1 MPGGL
6 CVRMIRRTFLI
17 LPTVGTSTERSL
29 WGRGVLDWDDFLD
42 RERIDGFSAP
52 RKRRLDRGIEDARH
66 YLDLNET
73 NYFSRLL
80 PSREHW
86 RLYDHARRDVAYLD
100 IETDGLDRSSIVTV
114 VGVHRAGAST
124 TLVRGIDLSPSSLAH
139 ALKGVKMLVT
149 FNGSTFDLPFLE
161 REFPFAVP
169 RVPHFDLRHGCAR
182 IGLRGGLKS
191 IERQLG
197 MSRAQ
202 EVEYVTGE
210 QAVYLWHLWE
220 RKGKRNALEL
230 LKRYNQEDTQNLE
243 PIAALA
249 YDRLRRSVLD
259 RGGGEDAR

>member
-1 MPGGL
+1 V
-6 CVRMIRRTFLI
+6 CHRMIRRTFLF
-17 LPTVGTSTERSL
+17 LPTVGASTERSL
-29 WGRGVLDWDDFLD
+29 WRRGILDWDDFLD
-42 RERIDGFSAP
+42 RENIDGFSAP
-52 RKRRLDRGIEDARH
+52 RKRRLDQGIADARR

-86 RLYDHARRDVAYLD
+86 RLYEHAKREVAYLD
-100 IETDGLDRSSIVTV
+100 IETDGLGQGSIVTV
-114 VGVHRAGAST
+114 VGICRHGRT
-124 TLVRGIDLSPSSLAH
+124 TALVRGIDLNPGTLSQ
-139 ALKGVKMLVT
+139 ALRGTKLLVT
-149 FNGSTFDLPFLE
+149 FNGSSFDLPFLE

-169 RVPHFDLRHGCAR
+169 KVPHFDLRHGCAR

-197 MSRAQ
+197 MARAQ

-220 RKGKRNALEL
+220 RKGKQNALKL
-230 LKRYNQEDTQNLE
+230 LKRYNEEDTKNLE

-249 YDRLRRSVLD
+249 YERLMRSTVD
-259 RGGGEDAR
+259 CGRERDER

>member
-1 MPGGL
+1 VCDG
-6 CVRMIRRTFLI
+6 MIRRTFLF
-17 LPTVGTSTERSL
+17 LPTVGASTEKAL
-29 WGRGVLDWDDFLD
+29 WHRGVLDWDDFLD
-42 RERIDGFSAP
+42 RGEIEGFSDP
-52 RKRRLDRGIEDARH
+52 RKRRLDQGIEDARRF
-66 YLDLNET
+66 LDLEET
-73 NYFSRLL
+73 SYFSRLL

-86 RLYDHARRDVAYLD
+86 RLYEHARREVAYLD
-100 IETDGLDRSSIVTV
+100 IETDGLGQGCIVTV
-114 VGVHRAGAST
+114 VGIHRAGAST
-124 TLVRGIDLSPSSLAH
+124 ALVRGIDLSPSSLAQ
-139 ALKGVKMLVT
+139 ALKGIKMLVT

-197 MSRAQ
+197 MARAQ
-202 EVEYVTGE
+202 EVEFVTGE

-230 LKRYNQEDTQNLE
+230 LKRYNQEDTKNLE

-249 YDRLRRSVLD
+249 YERLMRSVLD
-259 RGGGEDAR
+259 CGGGEDARGR